1 MTTRFS
7 SVPPNTKFKV
17 ANTEEIYYRDYDGV
31 YYNEDHERINNPALK
46 AANPIVTLCRVAQ
59 VRADKLDCDNDDHQI
74 VVYNKRL
81 YTLYNVDE
89 DDEVDTACLTTL
101 NGDSEVS
108 ISRNTFV
115 NYFPEQVMSYS
126 KPAVSSPAPAGP
138 VFDANDFFRQ
148 VDRCVYD
155 FRSGNLGVKK
165 TDGKGFSVFTP
176 PEKVGGKP
184 TVKVCELKEFGQ
196 GIPAIAMRSTI
207 DKLKQGDMV
216 IVKDNG
222 GVENWLYFLSA
233 EKEGDTTNI
242 EINGIEVDTGKK
254 VGIAVQD
261 GMLLSGDAILTV
273 KNFLGDKKAMKNML
287 PFLLMGQNGGGNNNA
302 LMMMMLMGDG
312 DSDMK
317 SMLPFL
323 LMSQGQQGGSG
334 APMDQNMLMMM
345 MLMGDGDKDM
355 KKMLPLMLMGQG
367 GGAGG
372 INPLVLMM
380 LMDDKEKCPCP
391 ATAAA
396 APAK

>member
-1 MTTRFS
+1 MSTRFN
-7 SVPPNTKFKV
+7 SVPPNTKFKLEGNV
-17 ANTEEIYYRDYDGV
+17 FYRDYDGA
-31 YYNEDHERINNPALK
+31 YYDENYTRLGGLAHLK
-46 AANPIVTLCRVAQ
+46 STNPIVVLCGVNQ
-59 VRADKLDCDNDDHQI
+59 VRADKLDCDNEDHQI

-81 YTLYNVDE
+81 YRLYNVDD
-89 DDEVDTACLTTL
+89 DDEVDTACLLTMDDDE
-101 NGDSEVS
+101 NEIS

-115 NYFPEQVMSYS
+115 TYFVENNMSTRSQVST
-126 KPAVSSPAPAGP
+126 APSAAP
-138 VFDANDFFRQ
+138 VFDTNDFFRQ

-165 TDGKGFSVFTP
+165 ADGKGFSVFAP
-176 PEKVGGKP
+176 AEKTGGKP

-196 GIPAIAMRSTI
+196 GIPAVAMRSTI

-261 GMLLSGDAILTV
+261 GMLLSGDAVLVV
-273 KNFLGDKKAMKNML
+273 KNFLGDKKAMKSML

-312 DSDMK
+312 DIDMK
-317 SMLPFL
+317 SMLPFM
-323 LMSQGQQGGSG
+323 LMQQGGGNG

-355 KKMLPLMLMGQG
+355 KKMLPFLLMGQN

-391 ATAAA
+391 ATAA
-396 APAK
+396 PAV

>member
-1 MTTRFS
+1 MYYDD
-7 SVPPNTKFKV
+7 NYTKLGG
-17 ANTEEIYYRDYDGV
+17 GV
-31 YYNEDHERINNPALK
+31 SHLK
-46 AANPIVTLCRVAQ
+46 STNPIVALCPVGQ
-59 VRADKLDCDNDDHQI
+59 VRADKLDCDNEDHQI

-81 YTLYNVDE
+81 YSLYNVDE

-101 NGDSEVS
+101 DGDSEVS

-115 NYFPEQVMSYS
+115 NYFLEQEMGNY
-126 KPAVSSPAPAGP
+126 KPAGYPASTTPASAP
-138 VFDANDFFRQ
+138 VFDTNDFFRQ

-165 TDGKGFSVFTP
+165 TDGKGFSVFAP
-176 PEKVGGKP
+176 AEKAGGKP

-222 GVENWLYFLSA
+222 GAENWLYFLSA

-261 GMLLSGDAILTV
+261 GMLLSGDAVLVV
-273 KNFLGDKKAMKNML
+273 KNFLGDKKAMKSML

-302 LMMMMLMGDG
+302 LMMMMLMGEGDG
-312 DSDMK
+312 DMK
-317 SMLPFL
+317 SMLPL
-323 LMSQGQQGGSG
+323 MLMSQGQNGGTTG

-355 KKMLPLMLMGQG
+355 KKMLPFMLMGQG
-367 GGAGG
+367 GGG
-372 INPLVLMM
+372 INPLVLLM
-380 LMDDKEKCPCP
+380 LMDDKEKCP
-391 ATAAA
+391 ATA

>member
-1 MTTRFS
+1 MNTRFN
-7 SVPPNTKFKV
+7 SVPPNSKFKV
-17 ANTEEIYYRDYDGV
+17 EGTEEVYYRDYDGV
-31 YYNEDHERINNPALK
+31 YYNEDYDRIIHPALK
-46 AANPIVTLCRVAQ
+46 GSNPVVVLCPVAQ
-59 VRADKLDCDNDDHQI
+59 VRADKLDCDNEDHQI

-81 YTLYNVDE
+81 YRLYNIDE
-89 DDEVDTACLTTL
+89 DDSVDTAQLITMDDDQ
-101 NGDSEVS
+101 NEVS

-115 NYFPEQVMSYS
+115 SYFLEQAMSYS
-126 KPAVSSPAPAGP
+126 KHAVNSPATAGP
-138 VFDANDFFRQ
+138 VFDTNDFFRQ

-165 TDGKGFSVFTP
+165 TDGKGFSVFAP
-176 PEKVGGKP
+176 SEKAGGKP
-184 TVKVCELKEFGQ
+184 SVKVCELKEFGQ

-222 GVENWLYFLSA
+222 GAENWLYFLSA

-261 GMLLSGDAILTV
+261 GMLLSGDAVLVV
-273 KNFLGDKKAMKNML
+273 KNFLGDKKAMKSML

-302 LMMMMLMGDG
+302 LMMMMMLGDG
-312 DSDMK
+312 DGDMK
-317 SMLPFL
+317 SMLPL
-323 LMSQGQQGGSG
+323 MLMSQGQNGGTTG

-355 KKMLPLMLMGQG
+355 KKMLPFMLMGQG

-380 LMDDKEKCPCP
+380 LMDDKEKCP
-391 ATAAA
+391 ATA